1 MKLPRIFAAI
11 IAMAATAIG
20 ATAQDAMF
28 AVGPFNGWDAKAPLS
43 FDKEGDLYSITHAC
57 SSDRDVKRRAPS
69 GAGAQGNGWE
79 ECDSGA

>member
-1 MKLPRIFAAI
+1 MKLPRIFASI

-43 FDKEGDLYSITHAC
+43 FDKEGDLYSITL
-57 SSDRDVKRRAPS
+57 DF
-69 GAGAQGNGWE
+69 
-79 ECDSGA
+79 

>member
-1 MKLPRIFAAI
+1 MYDLLNPTFMKLPHIFASI

-43 FDKEGDLYSITHAC
+43 FDKEGDLYSITLDF
-57 SSDRDVKRRAPS
+57 SSDRDFKMSTTS
-69 GAGAQGNGWE
+69 GAGA
-79 ECDSGA
+79 